1 MVIYIEYALLEN
13 FFLDGILL
21 FLTLISAKIP
31 VKIWRIALSA
41 ALGAVFAIVYP
52 LLQLSTALLY
62 LLKFAF
68 GFFLCLLAVGR
79 VRTKKEWGRYALSCI
94 FFFSYSFAF
103 GGALTALTGA
113 TTTDRAPVPL
123 VLGGFAVFTLISL
136 FLIRKI
142 YQKRTEYRYIYDCI
156 LIIDKNSV
164 KTLGFFDS
172 GNTACKNGLPVC
184 FVSPEVGFALWGDA
198 VLNGKTSEEELEITT
213 LGGKKKMPLY
223 LGEVQVLMDGK
234 YRQIQTYFA
243 PSTNIVLREYQVIL
257 NRKTMDGE

>member
-41 ALGAVFAIVYP
+41 AVGAIFAVIYP
-52 LLQLSTALLY
+52 LLQLSTALYY
-62 LLKFAF
+62 LLKFTF
-68 GFFLCLLAVGR
+68 GFFLCLIAVGR
-79 VRTKKEWGRYALSCI
+79 VKTKKEWGRYALGCI

-103 GGALTALTGA
+103 GGALTALTDA
-113 TTTDRAPVPL
+113 TTQERAPVSL
-123 VLGGFAVFTLISL
+123 VLGGFAVFTLIVL

-156 LIIDKNSV
+156 LIIDKKSV
-164 KTLGFFDS
+164 KTLGFFDN
-172 GNTACKNGLPVC
+172 GNAACKNGLPVC
-184 FVSPEVGFALWGDA
+184 FVSPEIGFTLWGDA
-198 VLNGKTSEEELEITT
+198 VLNGKDYAEELEITT
-213 LGGKKKMPLY
+213 LGGKKKLPLY
-223 LGEVQVLMDGK
+223 LGEVRVLIDGE
-234 YRQIQTYFA
+234 YRRIQTYFA

-257 NRKTMDGE
+257 NRRILE